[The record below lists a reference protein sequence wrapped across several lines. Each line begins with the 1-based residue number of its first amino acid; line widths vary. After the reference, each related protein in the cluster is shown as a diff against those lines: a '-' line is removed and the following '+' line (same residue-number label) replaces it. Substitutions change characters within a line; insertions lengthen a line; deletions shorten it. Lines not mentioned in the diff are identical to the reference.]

1 MIDTISKN
9 ILIIVAIGINVLILM
24 QNPKRMDLAK
34 TLETREK
41 ATWLLSVIF
50 LVTYTI
56 IKI

>member
-1 MIDTISKN
+1 
-9 ILIIVAIGINVLILM
+9 M